1 VRVLQKYASG
11 KSIVEI
17 SREENRNR
25 ESIAKIVHSDEM
37 RDHVH
42 RMREAFYGLADSAL
56 VALRHA
62 LEVEKDGQL
71 AHKILTGIGAVP
83 TEAERMQIQTP
94 RESNDEQSAV
104 YKIIASLLGG
114 AVARN
119 RLYGLDTTAIETD
132 LARAGGRVDTGGRI
146 VPIE

>member
-1 VRVLQKYASG
+1 MRVLQKYAAG
-11 KSIVEI
+11 KSIVAI
-17 SREENRNR
+17 GREEGRNR
-25 ESIAKIVHSDEM
+25 ETITRIVRSTEM
-37 RDHVH
+37 RDYVH

-62 LEVEKDGQL
+62 LEVERDGQL
-71 AHKILTGIGAVP
+71 AFKVLADIGIVP
-83 TEAERMQIQTP
+83 TTIGRQQIQRP
-94 RESNDEQSAV
+94 AVSQDEQSAV
-104 YKIIASLLGG
+104 YQIIASLLGG

-119 RLYGLDTTAIETD
+119 RRYGLDTTAIETD